1 MKRDAKKLGVLP
13 QFALVCLAWLGVTAT
28 FQLVNSTA
36 GPSSA
41 GILPSAHTSARFVF
55 ADLDG
60 DRIPDLAVVEMQ
72 GQRSAETSYSIH
84 VKLGAGPESAIGV
97 YGPMG
102 GLHVSARDVN
112 GDDNLD
118 LVVTSDLD
126 AGFIEVLLNDGHG
139 NFSVAQ
145 PGDYSGL
152 KNEYEAVLRDPAGPQ
167 ADHFTLAPVR
177 SSHDESIVHGR
188 DYDQVSC
195 SGSCSHT
202 EVQPSIL
209 RAGLPH
215 LGRSPPP
222 ARVSLS

>member
-1 MKRDAKKLGVLP
+1 MKRNAKRLGLLP
-13 QFALVCLAWLGVTAT
+13 QFALVCLVWLGVTAAL
-28 FQLVNSTA
+28 QLANSSA
-36 GPSSA
+36 GHSAA
-41 GILPSAHTSARFVF
+41 GILPSAHNSARFVF

-60 DRIPDLAVVEMQ
+60 DRIPDLALVEMQ
-72 GQRSAETSYSIH
+72 GQQSAETNYSIH
-84 VKLGAGPESAIGV
+84 VKLGAGPEFAIGV
-97 YGPMG
+97 NGPMG
-102 GLHVSARDVN
+102 GLHVSALDVN

-167 ADHFTLAPVR
+167 ADHFTLAPLR
-177 SSHDESIVHGR
+177 SSHEESIVHGR
-188 DYDQVSC
+188 DYDPVSC
-195 SGSCSHT
+195 SGSCSYT
-202 EVQPSIL
+202 AVQPSVL